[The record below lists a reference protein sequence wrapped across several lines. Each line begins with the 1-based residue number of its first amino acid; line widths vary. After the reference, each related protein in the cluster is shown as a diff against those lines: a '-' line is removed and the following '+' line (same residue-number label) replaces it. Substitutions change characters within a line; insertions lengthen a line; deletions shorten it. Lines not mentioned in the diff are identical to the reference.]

1 MTDVKFYEPIKGAG
15 AERRDELGNFA
26 SYRRQPHRGSD
37 WGFTTGSAGKPIYA
51 IRSGVVAKVFST
63 IELGNS
69 IIVRSYND
77 GVFVEYNHLQT
88 PAVLKRGDKVD
99 GGLTVIGK
107 IGDTGSAATGAH
119 LHASAAK
126 APVPHAAS
134 RAILLDLFKLIDAD
148 KPAPVKTVSKPQ
160 PKALPK
166 PKAKK

>member
-1 MTDVKFYEPIKGAG
+1 MTDVKYYEPIKGAG

-37 WGFTTGSAGKPIYA
+37 WGFTTGSDGKPIYA

-63 IELGNS
+63 GELGNS
-69 IIVRSYND
+69 IIIRSYND
-77 GVFVEYNHLQT
+77 GVFIEYNHLQS
-88 PAVLKRGDKVD
+88 PATLKRGDKVI
-99 GGLTVIGK
+99 GGTSAIGR
-107 IGDTGSAATGAH
+107 IGDTGTAATGAH

-148 KPAPVKTVSKPQ
+148 KPAPVKAP
-160 PKALPK
+160 AK

>member
-1 MTDVKFYEPIKGAG
+1 MTDVKYYEPIKGAG

-37 WGFTTGSAGKPIYA
+37 WGFTTGSAGKPVYA
-51 IRSGVVAKVFST
+51 IRSGVVAKVFSNA
-63 IELGNS
+63 ELGNS
-69 IIVRSYND
+69 IIIRSYND
-77 GVFVEYNHLQT
+77 GVFIEYNHFDKL
-88 PAVLKRGDKVD
+88 PSFKRGDKVE
-99 GGLTVIGK
+99 GGKTELGK
-107 IGDTGSAATGAH
+107 IGNGGTGPH

-148 KPAPVKTVSKPQ
+148 KPAPVKAP
-160 PKALPK
+160 AK